1 MQKLFAHF
9 CDLYMTICCGRH
21 SYYSA
26 SSTDG
31 GLGVGESHPPFS
43 FQEVVWET
51 ALWYWIMLTKTDLC
65 KMKKVKIDIEGMGIT
80 AQGGCQ
86 AIDLDTPL

>member
-1 MQKLFAHF
+1 
-9 CDLYMTICCGRH
+9 
-21 SYYSA
+21 
-26 SSTDG
+26 
-31 GLGVGESHPPFS
+31 
-43 FQEVVWET
+43 
-51 ALWYWIMLTKTDLC
+51 MLTKTDLC